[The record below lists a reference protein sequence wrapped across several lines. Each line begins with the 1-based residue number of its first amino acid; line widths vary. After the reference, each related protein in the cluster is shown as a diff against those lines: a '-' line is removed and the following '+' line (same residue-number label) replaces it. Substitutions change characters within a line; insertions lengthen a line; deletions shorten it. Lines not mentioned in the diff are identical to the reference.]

1 MAQVLEMK
9 RALVIHPRMSV
20 YGGGELVCLHTIRAL
35 QDIDYEVSLFCDSI
49 DVQRIELQFGMGE
62 VVKRSRHIPLF
73 AGDIEAFSGDS
84 TSPRFATLNTLRR
97 LNYAKKTIQRLQE
110 RIPDVVF
117 QTQPSVHFL
126 PGSRSFEFIYQPN
139 DIDGSDFYHMGY
151 RLPDENWK
159 HTYFAII
166 RRYRDLIIERPP
178 RRQLLALSRNL
189 VDHLRARGYD
199 SSLVFPPCRQFKT
212 LTKMKQVVTVARI
225 DPVKRLEVFC
235 DVARNLPECRFVIVG
250 TESTF
255 HPGYK
260 ASLLSKAPPNVK
272 YVESPISL
280 RPELLGE
287 SKVYLHTS
295 KQRGLAIALAEGLS
309 AGCMPVCYSGG
320 DGVEVIR
327 ESGIGFIFESTEQAT
342 EEVKE
347 ALNMSSP
354 TPEEISARSYIFSPQ
369 IFEQKI
375 QSLVER

>member
-151 RLPDENWK
+151 RLPDQSWK

-166 RRYRDLIIERPP
+166 RRYRDLIIGVPP
-178 RRQLLALSRNL
+178 RSQ
-189 VDHLRARGYD
+189 
-199 SSLVFPPCRQFKT
+199 
-212 LTKMKQVVTVARI
+212 
-225 DPVKRLEVFC
+225 
-235 DVARNLPECRFVIVG
+235 
-250 TESTF
+250 
-255 HPGYK
+255 
-260 ASLLSKAPPNVK
+260 
-272 YVESPISL
+272 

-287 SKVYLHTS
+287 GKVSLHSS

-369 IFEQKI
+369 IFERKI